1 MTLTQ
6 GIYIIVGAAALL
18 VFLSV
23 MVLALTWLERKALA
37 RIQMR
42 MGPMRVGFHGALQP
56 IADAMK
62 LVSKEDILPSWAD
75 RRVYWLAPLA
85 VFIPA
90 FLLWVTIPVAR
101 DVALANLDLGL
112 FYIVAISVL
121 SVMGLVM
128 AGWSS
133 ANKYAMLGG
142 LRAAGQLV
150 SYEIPFIMAILAVA
164 MLAQTLNLREI
175 VAAQSTFAYALIL
188 PLSVFLF
195 LTAGLA
201 ELGRTPFDIH
211 HAESEVVGGPFV
223 EYSGAH
229 WAVFFLA
236 EYINTFTIA
245 ALTALLFLG
254 GWGWPTMP
262 FDGLAHSALSALW
275 FMVKTY
281 AVILVIFWIR
291 GTYPRLRIDQL
302 DGFRLEAAGAAVVH
316 QHRAGGRGDVLWVA
330 AVGAIAAVCGN
341 IGGDFLHNREERW
354 HADGAE
360 YGIGVQRGEF
370 AAVEERR
377 TPSMTTTTTHTQT
390 AQELLAK
397 SDRQF
402 AAGELREGSE
412 TLWRAAECAMT
423 AVAEKHGW
431 KHGSYKELQEAA
443 KVSV

>member
-6 GIYIIVGAAALL
+6 GIYIVGGAAALL

-211 HAESEVVGGPFV
+211 HAESEVVGGAVRGVQRRALGGVLPRGV
-223 EYSGAH
+223 HQHLHDSGADRA
-229 WAVFFLA
+229 AVPL
-236 EYINTFTIA
+236 
-245 ALTALLFLG
+245 
-254 GWGWPTMP
+254 
-262 FDGLAHSALSALW
+262 
-275 FMVKTY
+275 
-281 AVILVIFWIR
+281 
-291 GTYPRLRIDQL
+291 
-302 DGFRLEAAGAAVVH
+302 AAGAGP
-316 QHRAGGRGDVLWVA
+316 RCRSTGW
-330 AVGAIAAVCGN
+330 
-341 IGGDFLHNREERW
+341 
-354 HADGAE
+354 
-360 YGIGVQRGEF
+360 
-370 AAVEERR
+370 R
-377 TPSMTTTTTHTQT
+377 TP
-390 AQELLAK
+390 
-397 SDRQF
+397 RF
-402 AAGELREGSE
+402 RYCGSWSRL
-412 TLWRAAECAMT
+412 TR
-423 AVAEKHGW
+423 
-431 KHGSYKELQEAA
+431 
-443 KVSV
+443 

>member
-6 GIYIIVGAAALL
+6 ALYIVIGAAALF

-23 MVLALTWLERKALA
+23 MVLVLTWLERKALA

-42 MGPMRVGFHGALQP
+42 MGPMRVGFHGTLQP
-56 IADAMK
+56 IADAIK

-101 DVALANLDLGL
+101 DLVLANLDLGL

-150 SYEIPFIMAILAVA
+150 SYEIPFIMAIIAVA
-164 MLAQTLNLREI
+164 MLAQTLNLRNI
-175 VAAQSTFAYALIL
+175 VDAQATFAFILIL
-188 PLSVFLF
+188 PLSLFLF

-262 FDGLAHSALSALW
+262 FEGLLHSALSVLW
-275 FMVKTY
+275 FMVKIY

-302 DGFRLEAAGAAVVH
+302 MAFGWKLLVPLSFINIVLVGVVLFY
-316 QHRAGGRGDVLWVA
+316 GWPLWV
-330 AVGAIAAVCGN
+330 
-341 IGGDFLHNREERW
+341 L
-354 HADGAE
+354 
-360 YGIGVQRGEF
+360 
-370 AAVEERR
+370 
-377 TPSMTTTTTHTQT
+377 S
-390 AQELLAK
+390 LL
-397 SDRQF
+397 SVI
-402 AAGELREGSE
+402 
-412 TLWRAAECAMT
+412 TLAMT
-423 AVAEKHGW
+423 FYIIVRNAGTRMERNT
-431 KHGSYKELQEAA
+431 
-443 KVSV
+443 VSVYSAASLRR